1 VSVKMGVRHVCA
13 YIPLD
18 LYEQLLKVKAM
29 KRINK
34 VVNDCDKGGEKA

>member
-13 YIPLD
+13 YIPVQI
-18 LYEQLLKVKAM
+18 YEEMLKAM

>member
-13 YIPLD
+13 YIPVQI
-18 LYEQLLKVKAM
+18 YEEMLKEKAM

-34 VVNDCDKGGEKA
+34 VVNDCDKEG